1 PDRLEMEIVPL
12 GAGPLLGDDF
22 RAQGLESALVRN
34 AGGVH
39 VAREFHVAA
48 QRQPGQAP
56 LDAVLVGAR
65 DDRLAEA
72 DGEPVDADAEQTRD
86 GEVAQ
91 LVDGDDQG
99 QDQQERDDVS
109 QGLAYEAQH
118 AVLRLS
124 TAQAARARCA
134 TTVVA
139 TRRASAST
147 SRAISQATPAPLA
160 AAPEPILA
168 RVSDATMAISRK
180 PIRRS
185 RKAWTP
191 TSLAALNTAGL
202 QPPAC

>member
-1 PDRLEMEIVPL
+1 
-12 GAGPLLGDDF
+12 
-22 RAQGLESALVRN
+22 
-34 AGGVH
+34 
-39 VAREFHVAA
+39 
-48 QRQPGQAP
+48 
-56 LDAVLVGAR
+56 AR

-202 QPPAC
+202 QPPACRAPRASSRAGNRSGSMASKVSWAWAARSSLGAGHGSRSGQARA